1 MSAKN
6 KVEHK
11 KYLKITGIVIVFFT
25 ILSVLLCLWEYHN
38 YTLNYNEKLY
48 YILNVLKEKYPEL
61 TEQEMINILNAKE
74 NNIKDN
80 FLNKYGI
87 ELNKDSIIQENN
99 TMFLIAILLSILF
112 TIILSIVLISLYL
125 TYNKKKD
132 RDIKEIYKYIKEI
145 NNGNYELTID
155 NNTEDEL
162 SILKNEVYKT
172 MINLKESKEI
182 LLKEKITLKDSL
194 SDISHQLKT
203 PLTSIMISLDNLEDN
218 LDIDIATREQF
229 IKKAKR
235 DTNNINF
242 LIQALLK
249 LSKFDANVVEFTK
262 KEVPINLIINAA
274 MLNVDNL
281 CDLKNIKVN
290 IIGNGKGK
298 IFCDLQWQIEA
309 ITNVLKNA
317 IEHCKNK
324 VEISIE
330 ENNVYHKLSITND
343 GDEIST
349 EDLKHIFDRFYK
361 GTNAKKD
368 SIGIGLS
375 LSQKIIEKD
384 NGYISAESNNKQT
397 SFHIKYYK

>member
-48 YILNVLKEKYPEL
+48 SILNVLKEKYPEL
-61 TEQEMINILNAKE
+61 TEQEIINILNAKE

-172 MINLKESKEI
+172 MINLK
-182 LLKEKITLKDSL
+182 
-194 SDISHQLKT
+194 
-203 PLTSIMISLDNLEDN
+203 
-218 LDIDIATREQF
+218 
-229 IKKAKR
+229 
-235 DTNNINF
+235 
-242 LIQALLK
+242 
-249 LSKFDANVVEFTK
+249 
-262 KEVPINLIINAA
+262 
-274 MLNVDNL
+274 
-281 CDLKNIKVN
+281 
-290 IIGNGKGK
+290 
-298 IFCDLQWQIEA
+298 
-309 ITNVLKNA
+309 
-317 IEHCKNK
+317 
-324 VEISIE
+324 
-330 ENNVYHKLSITND
+330 
-343 GDEIST
+343 
-349 EDLKHIFDRFYK
+349 
-361 GTNAKKD
+361 
-368 SIGIGLS
+368 
-375 LSQKIIEKD
+375 
-384 NGYISAESNNKQT
+384 
-397 SFHIKYYK
+397 